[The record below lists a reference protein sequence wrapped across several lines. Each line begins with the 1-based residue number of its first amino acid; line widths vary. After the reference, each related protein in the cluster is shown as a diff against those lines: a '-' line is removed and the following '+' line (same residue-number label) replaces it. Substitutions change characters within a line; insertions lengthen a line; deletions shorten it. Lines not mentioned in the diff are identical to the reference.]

1 MKVFA
6 LIIGFMLCFTG
17 LNAQSIDSL
26 KHVVI
31 VTEMQD
37 SMALINNNDI
47 NIINK
52 VFHEREILDS
62 LHEVDGT
69 LIRKLDL
76 VKIEQDKIIKNQR
89 AVIQNDSIIKRQYQL
104 AIDQKNQ
111 IIKDNEKAVK
121 IQKTQ
126 KTIWQSTTGALAI
139 VLIVVLLI

>member
-1 MKVFA
+1 MKILA
-6 LIIGFMLCFTG
+6 LIIGFMICFTG

-26 KHVVI
+26 KHIVV

-52 VFHEREILDS
+52 IFHERDVLDS
-62 LHEVDGT
+62 LHKIDET
-69 LIRKLDL
+69 LIRNLDL
-76 VKIEQDKIIKNQR
+76 IRIEQDKIIKNQR
-89 AVIQNDSIIKRQYQL
+89 AVIQNDSIIKKQYQL

-139 VLIVVLLI
+139 VLLVVLLI

>member
-1 MKVFA
+1 MKIFA

-52 VFHEREILDS
+52 VFHEREVLDS
-62 LHEVDGT
+62 LHEVDDT

-76 VKIEQDKIIKNQR
+76 VRIEQDKIIKNQR

>member
-1 MKVFA
+1 M
-6 LIIGFMLCFTG
+6 MCFTG

-37 SMALINNNDI
+37 SMALINNDDI

-52 VFHEREILDS
+52 VFHERNILDS
-62 LHEVDGT
+62 LHKVDGT
-69 LIRKLDL
+69 LIRNLDL
-76 VKIEQDKIIKNQR
+76 VRIEQDKIIKNQR
-89 AVIQNDSIIKRQYQL
+89 AVIQNDSIIKKQYQL

>member
-1 MKVFA
+1 MKLLA

-26 KHVVI
+26 KHIVV

-52 VFHEREILDS
+52 VFHEREVLDS

-76 VKIEQDKIIKNQR
+76 VRIEQDKIIKNQR
-89 AVIQNDSIIKRQYQL
+89 VVIQNDSIIKRQYQL

-139 VLIVVLLI
+139 VLIIVLLI

>member
-1 MKVFA
+1 MKILA
-6 LIIGFMLCFTG
+6 LIVGLLMCFTG
-17 LNAQSIDSL
+17 LNAQSLDSL
-26 KHVVI
+26 KHVVV

-37 SMALINNNDI
+37 SMALINNDDI
-47 NIINK
+47 NTINK
-52 VFHEREILDS
+52 VFYERAVLDS
-62 LHEVDGT
+62 LHKVDGT
-69 LIRKLDL
+69 LIRNLDL
-76 VKIEQDKIIKNQR
+76 VRIEQDKIIKNQR
-89 AVIQNDSIIKRQYQL
+89 AVIQNDSLIKLQYQL

>member
-1 MKVFA
+1 MKLLA
-6 LIIGFMLCFTG
+6 LIIGFILCFTG
-17 LNAQSIDSL
+17 LNAQSLDSL
-26 KHVVI
+26 KHIVV

-52 VFHEREILDS
+52 VFYEREVLDS
-62 LHEVDGT
+62 LHKVDGT
-69 LIRKLDL
+69 LIRNLDL
-76 VKIEQDKIIKNQR
+76 VRIEQDKIIKNQR

>member
-1 MKVFA
+1 MKIFA

-26 KHVVI
+26 KHIVV

-52 VFHEREILDS
+52 VFHEREVLDS

-76 VKIEQDKIIKNQR
+76 VRIEQDKIIKNQR

>member
-1 MKVFA
+1 MKLFA

-17 LNAQSIDSL
+17 LNAQSLDSL
-26 KHVVI
+26 KHIVV

-76 VKIEQDKIIKNQR
+76 VRIEQDKIIKNQR

>member
-1 MKVFA
+1 MKIFA

-17 LNAQSIDSL
+17 LNAQSVDSL
-26 KHVVI
+26 KHIVV

-52 VFHEREILDS
+52 VFHEREVLDS

-76 VKIEQDKIIKNQR
+76 VRIEQDKIIKNQR

>member
-1 MKVFA
+1 MKLLA
-6 LIIGFMLCFTG
+6 LIIGFILCFTG

-26 KHVVI
+26 KHIVV

-52 VFHEREILDS
+52 VFHEREVLDS
-62 LHEVDGT
+62 LHKVDGT

-76 VKIEQDKIIKNQR
+76 VRIEQDKIIKNQR

-126 KTIWQSTTGALAI
+126 KTI
-139 VLIVVLLI
+139 

>member
-1 MKVFA
+1 MKLLA
-6 LIIGFMLCFTG
+6 LIVGFMLCFTG

-26 KHVVI
+26 KHIVV

-37 SMALINNNDI
+37 SMALINNDDI

-52 VFHEREILDS
+52 AFHERNILDS
-62 LHEVDGT
+62 LHKIDGT
-69 LIRKLDL
+69 LIRNLDL
-76 VKIEQDKIIKNQR
+76 VRIEQDKIIKNQR
-89 AVIQNDSIIKRQYQL
+89 AVIQNDSIIKKQYKL

>member
-1 MKVFA
+1 MKILA
-6 LIIGFMLCFTG
+6 LIVGLFMCFTG
-17 LNAQSIDSL
+17 LNAQSLDSL

>member
-1 MKVFA
+1 MKLLA
-6 LIIGFMLCFTG
+6 LIIGFILCFTG

-26 KHVVI
+26 KHIVV

-52 VFHEREILDS
+52 VFHEREVLDS
-62 LHEVDGT
+62 LHKVDGT

-76 VKIEQDKIIKNQR
+76 VRIEQDKIIKNQR

-139 VLIVVLLI
+139 ALIVVLLI

>member
-1 MKVFA
+1 MKLLA

-26 KHVVI
+26 KHIVV

-52 VFHEREILDS
+52 VFHEREVLDS

-76 VKIEQDKIIKNQR
+76 VRIEQDKIIKNQR
-89 AVIQNDSIIKRQYQL
+89 VVIQNDSIIKRQYQL

-111 IIKDNEKAVK
+111 IIKDNEKAIK

>member
-1 MKVFA
+1 MKIFA

-52 VFHEREILDS
+52 VFHEREVLDS

-76 VKIEQDKIIKNQR
+76 VRIEQDKIIKNQR